1 MTSQARRTYAG
12 ASEEERR
19 SRRRAALLDA
29 TLDVVAAKGV
39 KGLGVKAVCNAAAL
53 NDRYFYQQFRDCD
66 EALMAL
72 YDHLIAECTGAIS
85 LAFAT
90 SEPEVNARLR
100 ACVGAAVDFVTVDP
114 RRGRILIESQATEEL
129 RAKRQEL
136 VSGSPA
142 AGCRRAVG
150 GVLPTD
156 GVDDH
161 ERGPR
166 SGGDVAARGPRHR
179 TRRADRV
186 HDDLH
191 HVRDPVVCTRD
202 LSSFGSQ
209 IGAGGLPP
217 GVSLCGSAGED
228 DQHDSQRLNH

>member
-1 MTSQARRTYAG
+1 MTTQASRTYGG

-72 YDHLIAECTGAIS
+72 YDHLIVEGTGAIA

-90 SEPEVNARLR
+90 TEPAEVTTRLR
-100 ACVGAAVDFVTVDP
+100 ACVAAAVDFVTDDP
-114 RRGRILIESQATEEL
+114 RRGRILIESQATEAL

-136 VSGSPA
+136 VTALAEVMQSGRPLL
-142 AGCRRAVG
+142 G
-150 GVLPTD
+150 
-156 GVDDH
+156 DDAPPD
-161 ERGPR
+161 EYSRLMALTIM
-166 SGGDVAARGPRHR
+166 SGGLDLGAMWLRGDLDIDREALIEFMTTFIMSA
-179 TRRADRV
+179 TRSWVPATSG
-186 HDDLH
+186 HSG
-191 HVRDPVVCTRD
+191 VR
-202 LSSFGSQ
+202 
-209 IGAGGLPP
+209 
-217 GVSLCGSAGED
+217 
-228 DQHDSQRLNH
+228 